1 MLYQLYIVSFFHVS
15 DFTLPKENNNSIIY
29 QWYFMVEKYAN
40 FHDGT
45 GSLWSL
51 LWVHEMMTFARIS

>member
-29 QWYFMVEKYAN
+29 QWYFMKA
-40 FHDGT
+40 
-45 GSLWSL
+45 
-51 LWVHEMMTFARIS
+51 